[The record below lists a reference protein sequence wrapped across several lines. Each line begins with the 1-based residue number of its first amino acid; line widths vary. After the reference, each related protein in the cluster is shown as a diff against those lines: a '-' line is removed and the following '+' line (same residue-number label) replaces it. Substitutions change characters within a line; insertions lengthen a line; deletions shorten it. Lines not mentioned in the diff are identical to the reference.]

1 MGSLGIEFPYSVM
14 VPCLDE
20 DPSRCLAN
28 AWDLGACGEDWVW
41 CWADFDHV
49 RISFKRERDSI
60 AFLSRAS
67 VSLHAIDGQQR
78 SHA

>member
-1 MGSLGIEFPYSVM
+1 MEGLFFEFPHTVTVS
-14 VPCLDE
+14 CLDE

-41 CWADFDHV
+41 CWADFDHL
-49 RISFKRERDSI
+49 RISFKREPDSVV
-60 AFLSRAS
+60 FLSRAS
-67 VSLHAIDGQQR
+67 VSVHGVDRQQG